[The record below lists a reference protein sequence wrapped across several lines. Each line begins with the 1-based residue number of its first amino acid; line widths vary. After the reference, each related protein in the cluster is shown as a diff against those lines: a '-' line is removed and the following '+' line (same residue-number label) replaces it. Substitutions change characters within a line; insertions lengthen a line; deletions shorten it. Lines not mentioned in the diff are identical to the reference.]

1 MRKIICH
8 AERSEASRMRLRRCL
23 RDPSRAF
30 RMTIHQEF
38 FRKSILF
45 YYNGIHTVG
54 ITSVA
59 CVTPDCQSASS
70 ITPAYTSGMTIKL
83 CSLRNIAALLVRLL
97 ILQRED

>member
-1 MRKIICH
+1 MHSLAIPRN
-8 AERSEASRMRLRRCL
+8 AELQSLYFEQCGIVH
-23 RDPSRAF
+23 F
-30 RMTIHQEF
+30 
-38 FRKSILF
+38 
-45 YYNGIHTVG
+45 NGIHTVG

-97 ILQRED
+97 ILQHED

>member
-1 MRKIICH
+1 MFGSMPVAMHSLAIPRN
-8 AERSEASRMRLRRCL
+8 AELQSLYFEQCGIVH
-23 RDPSRAF
+23 F
-30 RMTIHQEF
+30 
-38 FRKSILF
+38 
-45 YYNGIHTVG
+45 NGIHTVG